1 MSNEGA
7 RVSRERASAI
17 RDEHARLRTL
27 LDRVRAETDLR
38 QLVPLLAQL
47 RRQLEEHFATEE
59 APDGFPAA
67 VRSQPRFLSLLEEV
81 LEEHRHFLRQVDEIR
96 ENVRRCVE
104 DGDKAH
110 AAAVALAAE
119 LHEHEIKEN
128 ELLIDI
134 AYTDLGEA
142 D

>member
-1 MSNEGA
+1 MSNDDV
-7 RVSRERASAI
+7 RVSRERATAI
-17 RDEHARLRTL
+17 RDEHARLRML
-27 LDRVRAETDLR
+27 LERVRAETDLR
-38 QLVPLLAQL
+38 QLVPLLGQL
-47 RRQLEEHFATEE
+47 RKQLVEHFATEE

-67 VRSQPRFLSLLEEV
+67 VQTQPRFASLLEEV
-81 LEEHRHFLRQVDEIR
+81 LQEHRQFLGQVDEIR
-96 ENVRRCVE
+96 DRVRRCVE
-104 DGDKAH
+104 DGDRAH

>member
-1 MSNEGA
+1 MSNQDAGA
-7 RVSRERASAI
+7 SHERAAAI

-38 QLVPLLAQL
+38 QLVPLLGQL

-67 VRSQPRFLSLLEEV
+67 VRSQPRFASLLDEV
-81 LEEHRHFLRQVDEIR
+81 MEEHRQFLRQLDDIQES
-96 ENVRRCVE
+96 VRRCVE
-104 DGDKAH
+104 DGDRAH